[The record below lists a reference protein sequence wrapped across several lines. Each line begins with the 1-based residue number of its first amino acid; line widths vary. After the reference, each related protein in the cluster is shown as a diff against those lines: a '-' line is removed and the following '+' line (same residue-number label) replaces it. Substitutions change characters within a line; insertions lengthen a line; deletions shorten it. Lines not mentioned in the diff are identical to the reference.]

1 MSHEVQTTP
10 IDETARA
17 NLARQGLRFDLL
29 PRDENSFNHWVQA
42 VGRGFLGPIIADENL
57 ALRRSGFDHRRIC
70 AIWDDSVANA
80 ASPVATASSWVM
92 GLTVPGRRELPT
104 WAISTISVAP
114 THRRRG
120 VARNLMEAELR
131 TAVKLG
137 VPAAILTASEASIYS
152 RFGFEPASLRADWTI
167 DTKRAKWIGP
177 EPKGR
182 LQIVTTEQSRDGGS
196 FDLVERIRL
205 ATPGQVRFDGM
216 LWSRMFGA
224 PGLANPAEIRVV
236 RYDDESGEQQGF
248 AIYSAERDHF
258 HASAQVHYLAA
269 ATDDAYAALW
279 RYILELDL
287 VDQVKAELR
296 STDEAFRWQL
306 SDFRAATQNDVHD
319 HLWLRILDV
328 KTTLEARHYS
338 APGTFVFEVS
348 DELGFASGCYLLS
361 IDDAGK
367 AVVRELENSKG
378 FEDNHLLQLGIGDLA
393 AAYLGAF
400 TFGTLVRAE
409 RVNEK
414 TPAAAVA
421 ADAAFRSVVTPWLP
435 IWF

>member
-1 MSHEVQTTP
+1 MSDEVQTTP
-10 IDETARA
+10 IDETARN
-17 NLARQGLRFDLL
+17 NLAGQGLRFDLL
-29 PRDENSFNHWVQA
+29 PRDDESFDQWVQS
-42 VGRGFLGPIIADENL
+42 VGRGFLGPIIPEENL
-57 ALRRSGFDHRRIC
+57 AARHDGFEHRRIC
-70 AIWDDSVANA
+70 AIWDDSLANS
-80 ASPVATASSWVM
+80 ASPVATASSWIM
-92 GLTVPGRRELPT
+92 GLTVPGLRELPT

-120 VARNLMEAELR
+120 IARNLMEAELR
-131 TAVKLG
+131 TAAKLG

-152 RFGFEPASLRADWTI
+152 RFGFEPATLRADWTI
-167 DTKRAKWIGP
+167 DTKRAKWIGA
-177 EPKGR
+177 EPRGR
-182 LQIVTTEQSRDGGS
+182 LQIVTTEQARDGGAY
-196 FDLVERIRL
+196 DLVERVRL

-216 LWSRMFGA
+216 LWSRLFGA

-236 RYDDESGEQQGF
+236 RYDDEAGEQQGF

-258 HASAQVHYLAA
+258 QATVHVQYLAA

-287 VDQVKAELR
+287 VTEVKAELR

-328 KTTLEARHYS
+328 KATLEARRYS
-338 APGTFVFEVS
+338 APGTFVLEVT
-348 DELGFASGCYLLS
+348 DELGFASGSYLLS
-361 IDDAGK
+361 INDAGH

-378 FEDNHLLQLGIGDLA
+378 FEDNHLLQLSVGELA
-393 AAYLGAF
+393 AVYLGGF
-400 TFGTLVRAE
+400 TFGSLVRAQ
-409 RVNEK
+409 RVHEK

-421 ADAAFRSVVTPWLP
+421 ADAAFRSAVTPWLP